1 MKVAVISK
9 EDQIILEIKDVEM
22 PYTLL
27 DGETSYEMW
36 AGVHDEVGKQ
46 FV

>member
-1 MKVAVISK
+1 MKVAVISQ
-9 EDQIILEIKDVEM
+9 EDQTILEIKDVEM

-27 DGETSYEMW
+27 NDETSYEMW
-36 AGVHDEVGKQ
+36 AGIFDEVGKQ